1 MTELI
6 RIRAS
11 SLPELFDCPAR
22 WEAKNIKGMRLPS
35 SGAAQLGRAVHAG
48 TALFDLGRIR
58 GAGLSA
64 ENCAAEVVKAIREPR
79 EEVDWGDTSPA
90 AMEGIAL
97 ALHRKYCAEIAP
109 GFDFVDVEA
118 ECRGLEI
125 AGLGIVLTGTT
136 DRVYRDERG
145 RFGIADIKTG
155 KSAVGTDGTVRTAG
169 HAAQVAV
176 YELLAEEATGRPMDA
191 PAVIIGLQTA
201 KTDAGRRAGT
211 GSVTGAREL
220 LAGRE
225 GAPGLLEA
233 AAAMLRSG
241 IFFGNPRSTL
251 CHQKYCPAYE
261 SCRFRR

>member
-1 MTELI
+1 MAELI
-6 RIRAS
+6 RVRAS
-11 SLPELFDCPAR
+11 GLPELFDCPAR
-22 WEAKNIKGMRLPS
+22 WEAKNIRGLRLPGT
-35 SGAAQLGRAVHAG
+35 GAAQLGRAVHAG

-64 ENCAAEVVKAIREPR
+64 EDCATEVVNVLRHPR

-90 AMEGIAL
+90 ELEGIAL

-109 GFDFVDVEA
+109 GFEFVDVEA

-125 AGLGIVLTGTT
+125 AELGIELTGTT
-136 DRVYRDERG
+136 DRVYRDELG

-155 KSAVGTDGTVRTAG
+155 KSAVGVDGTVRTAG

-176 YELLAEEATGRPMDA
+176 YELLADEATGRPMDA

-201 KTDAGRRAGT
+201 KTEAGRRAGT

-220 LAGRE
+220 LAGRD

-251 CHQKYCPAYE
+251 CHQKYCPAYG

>member
-1 MTELI
+1 MKEPV
-6 RIRAS
+6 RVRAS

-22 WEAKNIKGMRLPS
+22 WEARNIKGMRLPS

-48 TALFDLGRIR
+48 TALYDLGRIR

-64 ENCAAEVVKAIREPR
+64 EDCATEVVRLIRHPLED
-79 EEVDWGDTSPA
+79 VDWGDSSPA
-90 AMEGIAL
+90 EAESMAL

-125 AGLGIVLTGTT
+125 AGLGLVLTGTT
-136 DRVYRDERG
+136 DRIYRDERG
-145 RFGIADIKTG
+145 NLGIADIKTG

-176 YELLAEEATGRPMDA
+176 YELLAEEATGHPMDA
-191 PAVIIGLQTA
+191 PAVIIGLQVA
-201 KTDAGRRAGT
+201 KTEAGRRAGT
-211 GSVTGAREL
+211 GSITGAREL
-220 LAGRE
+220 LAGSD
-225 GAPGLLEA
+225 GATGLLEA
-233 AAAMLRSG
+233 AAEMLRSG

-251 CHQKYCPAYE
+251 CHKKYCPAYE